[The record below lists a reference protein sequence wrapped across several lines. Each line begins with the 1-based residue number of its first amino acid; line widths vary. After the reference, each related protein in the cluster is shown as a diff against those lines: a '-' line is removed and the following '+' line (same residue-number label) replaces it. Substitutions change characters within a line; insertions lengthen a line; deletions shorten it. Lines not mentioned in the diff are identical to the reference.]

1 MTEEIK
7 FIISPAALKVISKII
22 KRGNSAEIKREG
34 NNLVVVEI
42 QRKVQDKTSITG

>member
-1 MTEEIK
+1 MTDEFK
-7 FIISPAALKVISKII
+7 FIISPAALNVIAKII